1 MKVNHLNALLVEI
14 LMAVLFFALSAAV
27 ILQVFATAH
36 DMGNRSDLQTA
47 ALNRAQNLSEQLYAA
62 DDMEAMLADARF
74 ESCGEGCWHLS
85 EEMFTLLVR
94 TGEEPA
100 PAGTLLTATVSVARE
115 DEILVELPCSRYV
128 PEVAA

>member
-36 DMGNRSDLQTA
+36 DMGNRSGLQIA

-62 DDMEAMLADARF
+62 EDMDAMLAEARF

-85 EEMFTLLVR
+85 EEQFTLLVR
-94 TGEEPA
+94 TGEEAA

-128 PEVAA
+128 PEVEA

>member
-36 DMGNRSDLQTA
+36 NLGNRAELQGT
-47 ALNRAQNLSEQLYAA
+47 ALNRAQNLAERLYAA
-62 DDMEAMLADARF
+62 EDMEALLAAEQF
-74 ESCGEGCWHLS
+74 EICGSGCWHRG
-85 EEMFTLLVR
+85 EEQFTLLVR
-94 TGEEPA
+94 THDETTA
-100 PAGTLLTATVSVARE
+100 AGTLKTATVSVARE
-115 DEILVELPCSRYV
+115 DEILVELPCTRYE

>member
-36 DMGNRSDLQTA
+36 DMGNRAGLQNE
-47 ALNRAQNLSEQLYAA
+47 ALNRAQNLAEQLYAA
-62 DDMEAMLADARF
+62 QDMDALLADAQF
-74 ESCGEGCWHLS
+74 EPCGDGCWHRS

-94 TGEEPA
+94 TGEEA
-100 PAGTLLTATVSVARE
+100 LPAGTLLTATVSVAQE